1 MRSGRVQNLKS
12 VPKGNPLASIG
23 GKAAARKRKE
33 ARLLSDAILQVIT
46 HKVSKDSKFAKAS
59 TMLEIG
65 GGKDKVS
72 LLTCLVA
79 SVIKTIISR
88 GDAFSLEKLVQ
99 MGGLH
104 PDQNSEGPDVEPVEV
119 TFTVAGGEDG
129 KKMILANPDDVEAS
143 V

>member
-1 MRSGRVQNLKS
+1 MRNGRIQNLKS
-12 VPKGNPLASIG
+12 FPKGNPLASMG
-23 GKAAARKRKE
+23 GKAAGRKRKE

-46 HKVSKDSKFAKAS
+46 HKVSKDSKLATAS
-59 TMLEIG
+59 TALEIG

-104 PDQNSEGPDVEPVEV
+104 PDQNAEAPEIEPVEV
-119 TFTVAGGEDG
+119 TFTVAGEGD
-129 KKMILANPDDVEAS
+129 KKMTLANPDDAAAS

>member
-1 MRSGRVQNLKS
+1 MRMLLRRLQTHQIDDVHHTDAE
-12 VPKGNPLASIG
+12 VG
-23 GKAAARKRKE
+23 GVGA
-33 ARLLSDAILQVIT
+33 Q
-46 HKVSKDSKFAKAS
+46 
-59 TMLEIG
+59 EIG

-104 PDQNSEGPDVEPVEV
+104 PDQNAEAPEIEPVEV
-119 TFTVAGGEDG
+119 TFTVAGEGD
-129 KKMILANPDDVEAS
+129 KKMTLANPDDAEAS
-143 V
+143 G

>member
-12 VPKGNPLASIG
+12 FPKGNPLASMG
-23 GKAAARKRKE
+23 GKAAGRKRKE